1 MKVRTYLLYIFGL
14 KCSLHPQIHCKRCPR
29 RHLLK
34 SIRFNCVTLYIIWTG
49 RDNKAN
55 HYEKS
60 NVKLSLT
67 INSFLKKNNNETQR
81 TKSFS
86 LSESHIITN
95 YIYLNLLL
103 QVLIGLA
110 LAGVAAAEN
119 TPRYGYSPP
128 PSPPSRTHPPKLTG
142 SSSSSSSTSS
152 LTTTSRRRL
161 VRLQSQRQ

>member
-1 MKVRTYLLYIFGL
+1 MK
-14 KCSLHPQIHCKRCPR
+14 H
-29 RHLLK
+29 
-34 SIRFNCVTLYIIWTG
+34 
-49 RDNKAN
+49 
-55 HYEKS
+55 
-60 NVKLSLT
+60 
-67 INSFLKKNNNETQR
+67 NER
-81 TKSFS
+81 KSFS

-142 SSSSSSSTSS
+142 SSSSSTSTSS
-152 LTTTSRRRL
+152 LTTTNRRRL
-161 VRLQSQRQ
+161 VRLQSQRQWNPKRILIIELFKNKI